1 MRNARLNTTETLIC
15 GEFAALLCLMTKRE
29 EPDSNDIKNQ
39 KAPLSSAMS
48 EFRSRLQV
56 PAFATKYVDAA
67 TGRDWR
73 GTLRSWEDFASAP
86 VSNEQDGKQIPAFNL
101 PDGSQVKN
109 RVIRNISY
117 FITNYVLV
125 YATLAVYGIVS
136 DFTNL
141 IFAGLVGL
149 LWYYVVSI
157 FPTIENPP
165 AINGKKIKQELLYK
179 IAMFISIVV
188 GFFLLGEIFNWVL
201 TFGTIFCLVHA
212 VFRVPS
218 YNDRDRKSKTADE
231 ESALGTS
238 NNLSEDADS
247 L

>member
-1 MRNARLNTTETLIC
+1 MSH
-15 GEFAALLCLMTKRE
+15 GE
-29 EPDSNDIKNQ
+29 EPDSDDTKNERE
-39 KAPLSSAMS
+39 PLSMS
-48 EFRSRLQV
+48 QFRSRLQV

-67 TGRDWR
+67 RGRDWR

-86 VSNEQDGKQIPAFNL
+86 VSGQEDGKQIPAFNV

-109 RVIRNISY
+109 RIIRNVSY
-117 FITNYVLV
+117 FVTNYVLL

-141 IFAGLVGL
+141 VVAGLVGL

-157 FPTIENPP
+157 FPSIENPP
-165 AINGKKIKQELLYK
+165 TINGRKINQELLYK
-179 IAMFISIVV
+179 VAMCISIVV

-201 TFGTIFCLVHA
+201 TIGTLFCLVHA

-231 ESALGTS
+231 ESALGAS
-238 NNLSEDADS
+238 NDSGEGADS